1 MQPGSASTPV
11 ATVLR
16 QMEFDGLWIEHLQWQ
31 LPFGPPTEALLLKP
45 AGSKGKLPGIVGLH
59 DHGGQKYF
67 GMRKI
72 TRTSNDQHPVMQR
85 HQAQYYGGRRGQTS
99 WPAAVTPCWSTT
111 PSRSE
116 AAVCGSPICR
126 RISATTSSR

>member
-1 MQPGSASTPV
+1 MQPGGASTPV
-11 ATVLR
+11 PTVLR
-16 QMEFDGLWIEHLQWQ
+16 QFEFDGLSIEHLRWQ

-72 TRTSNDQHPVMQR
+72 TRTSSDQHPVMQR
-85 HQAQYYGGRRGQTS
+85 HQEQYYGGAAWANELARRGKT
-99 WPAAVTPCWSTT
+99 WRTDRRGTC
-111 PSRSE
+111 R
-116 AAVCGSPICR
+116 VCEG
-126 RISATTSSR
+126 